1 MIVPFE
7 LQDDLPVV
15 RATVDAGS
23 GPAEARLMVDTGA
36 GDSFADL
43 NRPFVDAH
51 HLLDALADAA
61 ENARPAGIGGTA
73 PFVYGWGR
81 RFVLGSLVFDRP
93 RLGLSRATQGSSS
106 RAERDGIIGN
116 DLLRQFLVSF
126 DYTRRRLVLAK
137 V

>member
-1 MIVPFE
+1 
-7 LQDDLPVV
+7 
-15 RATVDAGS
+15 
-23 GPAEARLMVDTGA
+23 MVDTGA

-43 NRPFVDAH
+43 NWLFVDAH
-51 HLLDALADAA
+51 HLLDALANAH

-81 RFVLGSLVFDRP
+81 RFVLGGLVFDCP

-106 RAERDGIIGN
+106 RTERDGIIGN